1 MNENAKQLL
10 ARMIRE
16 KFDKSTDTEEMESLI
31 SIAAESGL
39 TGLAIQMESDM
50 FHEFPKTVGA
60 QRYFPALN

>member
-10 ARMIRE
+10 ARTIRE

-50 FHEFPKTVGA
+50 FHEFPKTVGT